1 MTRTRISGNAGFEMT
16 RTPTPNLPP
25 PYTWTDTRPTL
36 SRYVTSVAGSS
47 QPDSAHS
54 SPFTL
59 LSTPRNLTNIVLN
72 SQLTRNNRSDLI
84 ATSII
89 LVGPKQ
95 TPFHIH
101 TSLLIT
107 QSSYFRV
114 ALTGHFLESTT
125 NCITLEDVSVE
136 QFQLLTSWLYS
147 SILPTPFKDGK
158 PAYYT
163 LINIYALADRFA
175 LEGLR
180 NAVVDVISDC
190 ADRTNSVLTPSD
202 TVTLYEDIR
211 DSAPLRQLILDL
223 FAFKKTDR
231 LLENHA
237 DWWHETFLR
246 DLTVRLKRPCEQ
258 ALDRHRLRMWCPE
271 SWHTTRACEYCR
283 MVLPP
288 RLGAVA
294 CEDCCAA
301 FCTRCVE
308 GGTTMAGW
316 DHGHRGRIDIL
327 GGNGKARADDEG
339 AAIISPMKTR
349 RLKNW
354 EACKP
359 WRGARCALYHEH
371 TETERCGDVFL
382 GR

>member
-1 MTRTRISGNAGFEMT
+1 MTRTRIPRNAGSEVT

-25 PYTWTDTRPTL
+25 PYTWTGTRPTL
-36 SRYVTSVAGSS
+36 SRYVTSVAGSDQRAS
-47 QPDSAHS
+47 RS
-54 SPFTL
+54 SPSTL
-59 LSTPRNLTNIVLN
+59 FSTHRNLTNINLD
-72 SQLTRNNRSDLI
+72 SQLTRNNRSELI

-107 QSSYFRV
+107 QSSYFRA
-114 ALTGHFLESTT
+114 ALTGHFLESTRK
-125 NCITLEDVSVE
+125 CITLEDVSIE
-136 QFQLLTSWLYS
+136 HFQLLTSWLYS
-147 SILPTPFKDGK
+147 SILPTPFRDGK

-163 LINIYALADRFA
+163 LVHIYALADRLA

-180 NAVVDVISDC
+180 NAVIDVISDC
-190 ADRTNSVLTPSD
+190 ADHTNSVLTPSD
-202 TVTLYEDIR
+202 TVALYEDIR
-211 DSAPLRQLILDL
+211 DSAPLRQLVLDL

-231 LLENHA
+231 LLESHA

-246 DLTVRLKRPCEQ
+246 DLTVRLKRPCQQ

-283 MVLPP
+283 MLLAP
-288 RLGAVA
+288 RAGAVA
-294 CEDCCAA
+294 CEDCCVI

-308 GGTTMAGW
+308 GGVAMAGW
-316 DHGHRGRIDIL
+316 DDGHRGRIDVS
-327 GGNGKARADDEG
+327 GEDGRARADDEG
-339 AAIISPMKTR
+339 AAIASAMKTR
-349 RLKNW
+349 KAKKW

-371 TETERCGDVFL
+371 AETERCGDVFL